1 MYIVVFACLTLCVSV
16 MSPVAVARSLC
27 DGVAICYVLPVLWM
41 TCCSHI
47 TARNN
52 GREIKRILSHTTG
65 AARI

>member
-41 TCCSHI
+41 THI